1 MEKMKNILIADD
13 EKSIRD
19 FLSNALKREGY
30 RCVTASNGLEAVEI
44 VKNGDIDLA
53 LLDKVMPLMDG
64 MEALKRIKE
73 IDDMVEVLVITG
85 YADAESLEA
94 MVVDHGAY
102 DYILKPFEIQEI
114 KRIMKSA
121 LQKRELRQK
130 ICLDREELEKRMREL
145 EKAFEERTFQLR
157 ESQVRYKNIVESSH
171 DLICIVQNGSLEFVN
186 PRVSELTGYAG
197 EELLNRPFDKLIHP
211 DDGPIVTDLYR
222 KRARDETVPSMDT
235 FRILKKNGEAL
246 WMESSIVNTSWNGQH
261 AALAVLRDVS
271 ERKRAEE
278 DLRSAYEA
286 VEEKVK
292 ERTREL
298 NRAKVAAEAANRAKS
313 EFLTTMSH
321 ELVTPLNAI
330 IGFSELLEDQS
341 FGELNEKQ
349 IRYVGNVLT
358 SSRKLLRL
366 VRDIL
371 DLSKVE
377 SGKMGFQP
385 SRFNLKELLENSL
398 VMVKEKAFRNGVS
411 LDLQIASELEGLTP
425 VADAQKLKQILHNL
439 LSNGVKFT
447 PKGGTVRL
455 GAQLVSG
462 PDPALQKK
470 SLRCLQISVADT
482 GIGIKEED
490 HDKIF
495 QEFKQLDS
503 SYSRAYEGT
512 GLGLALS
519 RKLVEMHGGRIGM
532 ESEGLGKGST
542 FTFVIPLEK

>member
-1 MEKMKNILIADD
+1 MEIMKNILIADD
-13 EKSIRD
+13 EKSMRD
-19 FLSNALKREGY
+19 LLSNALKREGY
-30 RCVTASNGLEAVEI
+30 RCFTASNGMEAVKI
-44 VKNGDIDLA
+44 VKNNEIDLA

-64 MEALKRIKE
+64 IEALKRIKE

-102 DYILKPFEIQEI
+102 DYILKPFEIKEL
-114 KRIMKSA
+114 KRIIKAA

-130 ICLDREELEKRMREL
+130 ISLDREELEKRMREL

-171 DLICIVQNGSLEFVN
+171 DLICIVQNGCLEFVN

-197 EELLNRPFDKLIHP
+197 EELLNRPFVKLIHP
-211 DDGPIVTDLYR
+211 DDSSLVTDLYG
-222 KRARDETVPSMDT
+222 KRAQDEIVPSVDT
-235 FRILKKNGEAL
+235 FRFLKKNGDAL

-261 AALAVLRDVS
+261 ATLAVLRDVS

-286 VEEKVK
+286 VEEKVN
-292 ERTREL
+292 ERTLEL

-330 IGFSELLEDQS
+330 IGFSELLENQS
-341 FGELNEKQ
+341 FGGLNEKQ
-349 IRYVGNVLT
+349 IRYVGNVLA

-371 DLSKVE
+371 DLSLVE
-377 SGKMGFQP
+377 AGKMKLQP
-385 SRFNLKELLENSL
+385 SRFNVKELLENSL
-398 VMVKEKAFRNGVS
+398 DTVKEKAFRNGIS
-411 LDLQIASELEGLTP
+411 LDFHIASELEGLTA

-439 LSNGVKFT
+439 LNNGVKFT
-447 PKGGTVRL
+447 PKGGTVHL
-455 GAQLVSG
+455 SAQLVSE
-462 PDPALQKK
+462 PDPALQEKNV
-470 SLRCLQISVADT
+470 RYLQISVADT
-482 GIGIKEED
+482 GIGIKAED
-490 HDKIF
+490 HGKIF
-495 QEFKQLDS
+495 REFKQLDS

-519 RKLVEMHGGRIGM
+519 RKLVEMHGGRICM

-542 FTFVIPLEK
+542 FIFTIPLEK